1 MTLPKCSLHPASSD
15 DRRSFLRAPE
25 LVAGGGVQFGEI
37 VGAVIG
43 QRMTLEPSPE
53 IFDWIQIGRVRGKE
67 SDLDMPVDRIQ
78 ILAHQAAAMRPQAIP
93 DHEQRLAQVGFERL
107 QERDDFLLLD
117 TALVQPEQA
126 VAARQAGDDRDMIP
140 VEVKLN
146 DRRLAFGRPGANPR
160 GAFADSRLVDEDD
173 QAAVSLGFFLSPG
186 HVRRFHSRTPSSL
199 RSMARFSGFCAL
211 KPKEPRIRQ
220 ICV

>member
-25 LVAGGGVQFGEI
+25 LVAGGGVQFGEV

-107 QERDDFLLLD
+107 
-117 TALVQPEQA
+117 
-126 VAARQAGDDRDMIP
+126 
-140 VEVKLN
+140 
-146 DRRLAFGRPGANPR
+146 
-160 GAFADSRLVDEDD
+160 
-173 QAAVSLGFFLSPG
+173 
-186 HVRRFHSRTPSSL
+186 
-199 RSMARFSGFCAL
+199 
-211 KPKEPRIRQ
+211 
-220 ICV
+220 